1 MNNDDNQFF
10 EQIRK
15 NLQSNMDGET
25 IHQIKKAMETYWA
38 IYEEAQKVGFN
49 EDQAFDII
57 LTMLGANING

>member
-15 NLQSNMDGET
+15 NLQTNMDGET
-25 IHQIKKAMETYWA
+25 RDQVKKVTERYWA

-49 EDQAFDII
+49 EDQAFDIV
-57 LTMLGANING
+57 LTILGANING

>member
-15 NLQSNMDGET
+15 DLQSNMDGET
-25 IHQIKKAMETYWA
+25 RHQVKKATERYWA

-49 EDQAFDII
+49 EDQAFDIL
-57 LTMLGANING
+57 LTILGANING